1 MRFLLSGI
9 APHWSKKRP
18 SNRFVLF
25 HEFHVAYAPIA
36 SVLLHDGAIG
46 AYATTLMGKFDSG
59 KGRRRDTEFKPIEV
73 WVESDNVER
82 AIRILKRKMADEGV
96 FRELKKR
103 RYYEKPSE
111 ARKRKRREAE
121 RRRRKALRKAR
132 S

>member
-1 MRFLLSGI
+1 M
-9 APHWSKKRP
+9 
-18 SNRFVLF
+18 
-25 HEFHVAYAPIA
+25 
-36 SVLLHDGAIG
+36 
-46 AYATTLMGKFDSG
+46 
-59 KGRRRDTEFKPIEV
+59 EV